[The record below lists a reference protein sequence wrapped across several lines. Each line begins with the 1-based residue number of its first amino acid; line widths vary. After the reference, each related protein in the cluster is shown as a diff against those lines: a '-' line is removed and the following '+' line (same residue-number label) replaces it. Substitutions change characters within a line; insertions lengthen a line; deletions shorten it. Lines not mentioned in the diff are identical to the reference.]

1 MAKITS
7 NEYTKVAW
15 VLDSAM
21 TAAQAAAPTEAILN
35 GAGTVD
41 LSPAVAWQDWSLGA
55 TDSDDVDDRGI
66 TDPGN
71 AVTRGFANFEATL
84 SFFRD
89 ANPTDTTSDYV
100 KAFQT
105 FRTPRTY
112 GYLVLRVAEKK
123 WNEPFAAGDR
133 VSVFRFVADAIT
145 DDVEGDDSV
154 KFTVNFLPQGV
165 MHPYTVVRGTT
176 PATLTGV
183 STTQNMTVGQ
193 KRVLAPTLN
202 NKDVRAVS
210 KYTSS
215 APAIAR
221 VSENGVVTAVAAGS
235 ANITVTHP
243 AATAPVTQ
251 AVTVAAA

>member
-15 VLDSAM
+15 VLDSSM
-21 TAAQAAAPTEAILN
+21 TAQQAAAPTAGILN
-35 GAGTVD
+35 AAVD

-71 AVTRGFANFEATL
+71 AVTRGFANFEGTL

-89 ANPTDTTSDYV
+89 ANPNDMTSPYV
-100 KAFQT
+100 QAFET

-112 GYLVLRVAEKK
+112 GYLVLRVAEKH
-123 WNEPFAAGDR
+123 WSEPFAAGDR

-145 DDVEGDDSV
+145 DDTEGDDSV

-165 MHPYTVVRGTT
+165 MFPYTQVKGGVMSGVTPTDTAAANSIKVLKPVVDG
-176 PATLTGV
+176 
-183 STTQNMTVGQ
+183 
-193 KRVLAPTLN
+193 
-202 NKDVRAVS
+202 KDVRATAKYVS
-210 KYTSS
+210 SDS
-215 APAIAR
+215 AVVR
-221 VSENGVVTAVAAGS
+221 VSPNGVRTAVSAGT
-235 ANITVTHP
+235 ATITVTHP
-243 AATAPVTQ
+243 SATAPLTQ
-251 AVTVAAA
+251 AVTVS

>member
-15 VLDSAM
+15 VLD
-21 TAAQAAAPTEAILN
+21 TALTTAQAAAPSVTVLN
-35 GAGTVD
+35 GAGTID

-55 TDSDDVDDRGI
+55 SDSDDVDDRGI
-66 TDPGN
+66 TDAGN
-71 AVTRGFANFEATL
+71 AVTRGFSNFEGTL

-89 ANPTDTTSDYV
+89 ANPNDTSSDFV

-112 GYLVLRVAEKK
+112 GYLVLRVAEKH
-123 WNEPFAAGDR
+123 WSEPFAAGDR
-133 VSVFRFVADAIT
+133 ISVFRFIADSVV

-165 MHPYTVVRGTT
+165 MHTYTVVQAAT
-176 PATLTGV
+176 PAALTGV
-183 STTQNMTVGQ
+183 ATTDAMAVGE
-193 KRVLAPTLN
+193 KDVLAPTLSGQ
-202 NKDVRAVS
+202 DVRAAS

-215 APAIAR
+215 DSTKVT
-221 VSENGVVTAVAAGS
+221 VSANGVKTGIAAGT
-235 ANITVTHP
+235 ATITVSHP
-243 AATAPVTQ
+243 GASAPVTQ
-251 AVTVAAA
+251 TVTVA